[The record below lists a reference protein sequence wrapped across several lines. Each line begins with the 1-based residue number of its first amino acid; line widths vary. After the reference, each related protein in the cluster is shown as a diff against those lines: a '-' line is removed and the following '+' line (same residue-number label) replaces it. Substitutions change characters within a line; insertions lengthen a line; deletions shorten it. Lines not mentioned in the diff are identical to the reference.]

1 MALLKL
7 RVEEV
12 KNPDL
17 FPTVELE
24 NRTEVERLDVCVYKQ
39 VWYYFLRFL
48 LLLSLL
54 IEAAATKVELRSSS
68 TTAKELTEDVV
79 EVASPES
86 LLELKA
92 TALLLLL
99 SLTLFVLADALCTL
113 LVVDTSLVRVA
124 EHIISISHFLKL
136 LLGTFRII
144 RVLIRVELDRL
155 LLECLFNVC
164 LCCISLQSHN
174 FVIVGRLVFFLLGL
188 ALLLLSL
195 LTLSYRMLTQQ

>member
-1 MALLKL
+1 LALLEFWI
-7 RVEEV
+7 EEV

-17 FPTVELE
+17 FPTIKLE
-24 NRTEVERLDVCVYKQ
+24 NGTEVERLDVCVYKQ
-39 VWYYFLRFL
+39 VWYYLLRFL

-54 IEAAATKVELRSSS
+54 IEAAASKVELRPSS
-68 TTAKELTEDVV
+68 TSTKELTEDVV

-99 SLTLFVLADALCTL
+99 SLALFVLADALCTL

-144 RVLIRVELDRL
+144 RVFVRVELDRL

-164 LCCISLQSHN
+164 LCCISLQTHN
-174 FVIVGRLVFFLLGL
+174 FVVVGRLVFFLLGL
-188 ALLLLSL
+188 ALLLLPL
-195 LTLSYRMLTQQ
+195 LALSS